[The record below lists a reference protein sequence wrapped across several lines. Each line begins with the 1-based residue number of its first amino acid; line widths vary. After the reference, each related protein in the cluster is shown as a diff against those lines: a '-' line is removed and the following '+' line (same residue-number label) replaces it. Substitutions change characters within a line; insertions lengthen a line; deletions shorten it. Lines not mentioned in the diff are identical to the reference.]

1 MIYILGKHW
10 LGENDELD
18 EIIEIAS
25 TDIQDILDYLNLD
38 YMKYYRMADM
48 TILIKPNA
56 IHNHFV
62 LRVNKDMIDFLEKYP
77 SPMLLDNE
85 AEYEDIKKK
94 VSEWCSK
101 INKEI
106 EIQKKL
112 EQEELKAREEAKERR
127 IYEKLKAKYGNE

>member
-38 YMKYYRMADM
+38 YMKYYHMTDM

-62 LRVNKDMIDFLEKYP
+62 LRVNKDMIDSLEKYP
-77 SPMLLDNE
+77 SPILLDNE
-85 AEYEDIKKK
+85 DEYEDIKKK
-94 VSEWCSK
+94 VSEWCFK
-101 INKEI
+101 INQTI
-106 EIQKKL
+106 EIQKRL
-112 EQEELKAREEAKERR
+112 EKEEQQRKTEERERQM
-127 IYEKLKAKYGNE
+127 YEKLRAKYGNE